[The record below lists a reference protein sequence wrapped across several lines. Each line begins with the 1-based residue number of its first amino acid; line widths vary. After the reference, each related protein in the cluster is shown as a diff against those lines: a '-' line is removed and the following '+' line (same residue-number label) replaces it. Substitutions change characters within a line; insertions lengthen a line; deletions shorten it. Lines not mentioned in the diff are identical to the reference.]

1 MVLGLTDT
9 VNVYVVKSSDNDN
22 LTLSALKSR
31 FVFSSI
37 VKVSRFVDDH
47 ALSLLSVG
55 CHILQVNCAKT
66 LNALELKLGTITEIL
81 DFGMDN
87 LTHDRMACF
96 CCDVER

>member
-31 FVFSSI
+31 FVSSSM
-37 VKVSRFVDDH
+37 VNVSRFVDDH
-47 ALSLLSVG
+47 ALSPFSVG
-55 CHILQVNCAKT
+55 CQILQVNCAKI
-66 LNALELKLGTITEIL
+66 LNALQLILKMIKEIL

-87 LTHDRMACF
+87 LTHDRMTCF
-96 CCDVER
+96 RCDIEC